1 MVLLVS
7 TLTYACKLKSK
18 VDIMRILI
26 TGGAGCLGSNLIEHW
41 LPTGHKI
48 MVIDNFATGKRE
60 VVPEVQGLTITE
72 GDIANEE
79 LVNQTF
85 DKFAPDVV
93 VHAAAAYKDPD
104 NWIEDTRTNVIGSAN
119 VAKAS
124 KKCGVK
130 RLINFQTALC
140 YGRPKQLP
148 IPADHPTAPF
158 TSYGITKTA
167 GEQLMLMSG
176 SPTLSLRIAN
186 VTGPRLAIGPIPT
199 FYKRLKA
206 CQSCFCS
213 DSSRDFLDMSD
224 FLTFMDLAIQIQAKT
239 GVFNVSSGEAHSIKE
254 IFELV
259 TDYLG
264 LDHEEVP
271 VVPVGND
278 DVPVVAL
285 DPSKTAEAFNWSAK
299 VSFKETIYRQLAW
312 YDQHGI
318 SDVFSHL
325 KSLGS

>member
-1 MVLLVS
+1 
-7 TLTYACKLKSK
+7 
-18 VDIMRILI
+18 MRILI

-41 LPTGHKI
+41 LPQGHQI
-48 MVIDNFATGKRE
+48 LVIDNFATGKRE
-60 VVPEVQGLTITE
+60 VVPAVDGLTVVE
-72 GDIANEE
+72 GDIANAQ
-79 LVNQTF
+79 LVNDTF
-85 DKFAPDVV
+85 EKFKPDVV

-104 NWIEDTRTNVIGSAN
+104 NWVEDASTNVIGSAH

-124 KKCGVK
+124 NACGAQ

-167 GEQLMLMSG
+167 GEQFMLMSG
-176 SPTLSLRIAN
+176 LPTLSLRIAN

-206 CQSCFCS
+206 GQGCFCS

-224 FLTFMDLAIQIQAKT
+224 FLRFMDIAIQPQAAV
-239 GVFNVSSGEAHSIKE
+239 GVFNIASGEAHSIKE
-254 IFELV
+254 IFDLV
-259 TDYLG
+259 TEYLG
-264 LDHEEVP
+264 MGRQEVP
-271 VVPVGND
+271 VKPVGDD
-278 DVPVVAL
+278 DVPVVSL
-285 DPSKTAEAFNWSAK
+285 DASETTKAFGWAAQ
-299 VSFKETIYRQLAW
+299 VSFKETIHRQLAW
-312 YDQHGI
+312 YDKYGI

-325 KSLGS
+325 KSTVTK